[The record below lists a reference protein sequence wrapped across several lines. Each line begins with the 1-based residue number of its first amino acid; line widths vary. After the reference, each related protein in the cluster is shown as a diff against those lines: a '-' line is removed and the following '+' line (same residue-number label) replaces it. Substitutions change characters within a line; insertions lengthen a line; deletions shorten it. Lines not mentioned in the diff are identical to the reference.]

1 MPEQPQPSATAGEES
16 FELLLDVP
24 LRVTVQLGSTRMR
37 VQELLELGQGAVIEL
52 ERLAGEP
59 VDILVN
65 GRPVALGE
73 IVIVNDR
80 YAIRVVSVR
89 SATERAESLR

>member
-1 MPEQPQPSATAGEES
+1 MPEQQNTPTSGEDS

-24 LRVTVQLGSTRMR
+24 LRVTVELGATRMR
-37 VQELLELGQGAVIEL
+37 VQELLELGQGAIIEL

-65 GRPVALGE
+65 ERPVALGE
-73 IVIVNDR
+73 VVVVNDR

-89 SATERAESLR
+89 STTERAETMR

>member
-1 MPEQPQPSATAGEES
+1 MPEDATKPQQDES

-24 LRVTVQLGSTRMR
+24 LRVTV
-37 VQELLELGQGAVIEL
+37 ELGQSKMHVHDLLDLAQGEVLEL
-52 ERLAGEP
+52 DRLAGEP

-73 IVIVNDR
+73 IVVVNDR
-80 YAIRVVSVR
+80 YGVRIVSVR
-89 SATERAESLR
+89 SPTERQEAQD

>member
-1 MPEQPQPSATAGEES
+1 MSEPQNTPTSGEDS

-24 LRVTVQLGSTRMR
+24 LKVTVQLGATRMR
-37 VQELLELGQGAVIEL
+37 VQELLELGQGAIIEL

-65 GRPVALGE
+65 ERPVALGE
-73 IVIVNDR
+73 VVVVNDR

-89 SATERAESLR
+89 SATERAETMR

>member
-1 MPEQPQPSATAGEES
+1 MPEQQNTPTSGEDS

-24 LRVTVQLGSTRMR
+24 LKVTVELGATRMR
-37 VQELLELGQGAVIEL
+37 VQELLELGQGAIIEL

-65 GRPVALGE
+65 QRPVALGE
-73 IVIVNDR
+73 VVVVNDR

-89 SATERAESLR
+89 SAAERAETIG

>member
-1 MPEQPQPSATAGEES
+1 MPDEPQTNGQGNEES

-24 LRVTVQLGSTRMR
+24 LRVTVQLGATRMR
-37 VQELLELGQGAVIEL
+37 VQDLLELGQGAVIEL

-59 VDILVN
+59 VDLLVN

-73 IVIVNDR
+73 IVVVNDR
-80 YAIRVVSVR
+80 YAIRVVSIR
-89 SATERAESLR
+89 SPTERAESLR